1 MPKLLIASATFN
13 AADAEADIVIIPGD
27 FGPTPVRAMASAE
40 AAFLKPVVMIAGKTE
55 LDGVD
60 LVRRLAEGRMKSH
73 KSRVQFLEQRS
84 EVIEGVRFIG
94 SHNADLGFILAAL
107 EEPYEGPT
115 VIVTYEPPPEDISAI
130 MRAGKVARWIYPA
143 STSEPLIV
151 EI

>member
-1 MPKLLIASATFN
+1 MPKLLIASAAFD

-55 LDGVD
+55 LDGED
-60 LVRRLAEGRMKSH
+60 LVQRLAEGHRMSRNG
-73 KSRVQFLEQRS
+73 RVQFLEQRS

-94 SHNADLGFILAAL
+94 SHNAGLGFILAAL
-107 EEPYEGPT
+107 EQPYEGPT
-115 VIVTYEPPPEDISAI
+115 VIVTYESPPEDISAV
-130 MRAGKVARWIYPA
+130 MQTGKVARWIYPA